1 MGQDQKRDQE
11 GWGLEPG
18 VMLSGKWAFESKDL
32 SGTEDD

>member
-18 VMLSGKWAFESKDL
+18 VMLSPARGGAE
-32 SGTEDD
+32 GEVGI